1 MKRLY
6 KYLFMYFIQN
16 PDHAYLTQMNN
27 RPFIYALKH
36 YELDKIYEKN
46 AILHFIFVKIFLS
59 RDWDEVMVDWMLLI
73 SLQMFFS

>member
-1 MKRLY
+1 MLIHAFHTKPLSC
-6 KYLFMYFIQN
+6 LFDIYIV
-16 PDHAYLTQMNN
+16 MNN
-27 RPFIYALKH
+27 RSLICALKH

-59 RDWDEVMVDWMLLI
+59 RDWDKVMVDWMLLI